1 MRDHRGPDLLR
12 GGIAAVLRLGT
23 LAAVVAIAIGYLML
37 LASGDAPGT
46 QPLLEL
52 LPAGGGGAVVGIGL
66 FGLTMLPVAV
76 LTVAA
81 VGFWR
86 RGEQREMA
94 LSLLVLALLVG
105 GAVAGAI
112 VTAG

>member
-1 MRDHRGPDLLR
+1 MLR

-23 LAAVVAIAIGYLML
+23 LAAVVAIGIGYLML

-52 LPAGGGGAVVGIGL
+52 LPDGGGGAVVGIGL
-66 FGLTMLPVAV
+66 FVLTVLPVAV
-76 LTVAA
+76 LGVAA
-81 VGFWR
+81 IGFWR
-86 RGEQREMA
+86 RGERREMA
-94 LSLLVLALLVG
+94 LSLLVMTLLVA

>member
-1 MRDHRGPDLLR
+1 MKDRRRPDLLR

-23 LAAVVAIAIGYLML
+23 LAAVVVIGIGYLML

-52 LPAGGGGAVVGIGL
+52 LPGGGGGAVVGIGL
-66 FGLTMLPVAV
+66 LGLTLLPVGV
-76 LTVAA
+76 LAVAA
-81 VGFWR
+81 TGFWR
-86 RGEQREMA
+86 RGERRELA
-94 LSLLVLALLVG
+94 LSLLVLGLLVAG
-105 GAVAGAI
+105 VVAGAV